1 MAFDAKN
8 TYLTHLNS
16 PSLIHVVATTYPARM
31 FVAEDRD
38 GNKVDEFED
47 YDENLHDLVEAFSR
61 QWCEADNT

>member
-16 PSLIHVVATTYPARM
+16 PSLIHVVATAYPARM

-38 GNKVDEFED
+38 GYEIDEFED
-47 YDENLHDLVEAFSR
+47 DDENLHDLVEALSR